1 MHLLPS
7 WESLSRFEGSG
18 GGFKS
23 DWSVFALLGCEIKIS
38 IFGQSWLKP
47 EIMKELVRCRPCGF
61 VMEADKLGDVCP
73 ACGLPRKVFEPYRE
87 RVSLNRLR
95 LLNLDLHPIVIH
107 LSQALVIAIPLL
119 AILTHL
125 VPSLYPEVLNNVLLF
140 SIVLFPFTL
149 VLAIMTGVI
158 DGLTRFKTLKTP
170 LLRVKIIF
178 SFIILTLSV
187 VLFYAYKNDWNYLLI
202 ILLSILCLGCGIQL
216 GLWGK
221 KLINVILPG
230 TYPQKKGNK
239 NVKADPEPATA

>member
-1 MHLLPS
+1 
-7 WESLSRFEGSG
+7 
-18 GGFKS
+18 
-23 DWSVFALLGCEIKIS
+23 
-38 IFGQSWLKP
+38 
-47 EIMKELVRCRPCGF
+47 
-61 VMEADKLGDVCP
+61 MEADKLGDVCP

-125 VPSLYPEVLNNVLLF
+125 FPGIYPEVLKNALVF

-149 VLAIMTGVI
+149 ALAIMTGVI
-158 DGLTRFKTLKTP
+158 DGLTRFKTLRTP

-178 SFIILTLSV
+178 SFIILSLSV
-187 VLFYAYKNDWNYLLI
+187 VLFFVSKNENNYI
-202 ILLSILCLGCGIQL
+202 ITILLSLLCLGCGIQL

-239 NVKADPEPATA
+239 GEKTEPTPATA